1 MKKKEI
7 IQSQLRSKHIRT
19 LEVLQSMV
27 TENAKLKEEME
38 KLREIRDCVK
48 KKKESE
54 AEANELRRENSKL
67 KESVESIRSQRDEAY
82 HDLQN
87 LGKQVTKLE
96 TELEDVQRERESGRS
111 SSESFKQY
119 ANEKID
125 SLKKSLVKS
134 KENCRNTKSE
144 LKEMNKKCEHLETVL
159 RKLKLSQER
168 SRRLGDEEEKRK
180 TNRENKEMMEST
192 RKEYLQ
198 LLERFR
204 QQESELKEY
213 SEMKLRHEALLRE
226 HGELDAVCKETRIS
240 LLNSKKENEELRR
253 RLEDTQDTAKNSSSF
268 AKFVSLKEENR
279 ELSSKLKKVMRR
291 RRK

>member
-1 MKKKEI
+1 
-7 IQSQLRSKHIRT
+7 
-19 LEVLQSMV
+19 
-27 TENAKLKEEME
+27 
-38 KLREIRDCVK
+38 
-48 KKKESE
+48 
-54 AEANELRRENSKL
+54 
-67 KESVESIRSQRDEAY
+67 
-82 HDLQN
+82 
-87 LGKQVTKLE
+87 
-96 TELEDVQRERESGRS
+96 
-111 SSESFKQY
+111 
-119 ANEKID
+119 
-125 SLKKSLVKS
+125 
-134 KENCRNTKSE
+134 
-144 LKEMNKKCEHLETVL
+144 
-159 RKLKLSQER
+159 
-168 SRRLGDEEEKRK
+168 
-180 TNRENKEMMEST
+180 MMEST